1 MSNIEIVDRENIYFN
16 YNPQYLILFYKN
28 QSYTMIIERSGY
40 HDFNY
45 YYHGSNIPDKE
56 TQKEIE
62 DYLYDK
68 FLDYEEWD
76 RLKNNQ

>member
-1 MSNIEIVDRENIYFN
+1 MSNIEIINIESIYLENDPVYI
-16 YNPQYLILFYKN
+16 ILFYKN
-28 QSYTMIIERSGY
+28 QSYTMIIERFGY

-62 DYLYDK
+62 DYLDNK
-68 FLDYEEWD
+68 FLDYEEWN

>member
-1 MSNIEIVDRENIYFN
+1 MSNMEIMNIESIYLENDPVYI
-16 YNPQYLILFYKN
+16 ILFYKN
-28 QSYTMIIERSGY
+28 QSYTMIIERFGY

-62 DYLYDK
+62 DYLDNK
-68 FLDYEEWD
+68 FLDYEEWN

>member
-1 MSNIEIVDRENIYFN
+1 MSNIEIINIENIYLEN
-16 YNPQYLILFYKN
+16 DPVYIILFYKN
-28 QSYTMIIERSGY
+28 QSYTMIIERFGY

-62 DYLYDK
+62 DYLDNK
-68 FLDYEEWD
+68 LLDYEEWNG
-76 RLKNNQ
+76 LKNNQ

>member
-1 MSNIEIVDRENIYFN
+1 MSNIEIINIESIYLENDPVYI
-16 YNPQYLILFYKN
+16 ILFYKN
-28 QSYTMIIERSGY
+28 QSYTMIIERFGY

-62 DYLYDK
+62 DYLDNK
-68 FLDYEEWD
+68 LLDYEEWNG
-76 RLKNNQ
+76 LKNNQ